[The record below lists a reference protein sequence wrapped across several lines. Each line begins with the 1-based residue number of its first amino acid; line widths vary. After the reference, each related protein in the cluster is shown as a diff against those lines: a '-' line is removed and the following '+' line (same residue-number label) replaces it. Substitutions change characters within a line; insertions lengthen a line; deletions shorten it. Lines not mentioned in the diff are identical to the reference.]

1 MNVVRPSSDFF
12 TAPTT
17 VDFIVPD
24 SVAFREYI
32 KDKPYIIPTVTLVGG
47 YILFYT
53 DEQNIAEGVQ
63 NFGSYVDYS
72 YSTVLGLLGERAL
85 KAAGILRVQEQP
97 FLNLRGS
104 GVLVGIVDTGIDYT
118 NSVFRYEDGTSKI
131 AGIYD
136 QTAMGTPPFDF
147 VIGQEYTQEQIN
159 AALLSEDPLS
169 IVPVD
174 DPSGH
179 GTFLASVAAG
189 REEGDFL
196 GAAPDAELLIVKL
209 RKARPYYL
217 KKYLIP
223 SDQEYAFESSSVM
236 LGIEYIVRKAQE
248 LGRPAAICI
257 GLGTNLGGHDGFSLF
272 EQYLDRVSILPG
284 IALSVAGGNEVEA
297 RHHYSGTIEGT
308 ERPRTVE
315 IRVGEDAG
323 DIYLGIWNTAADR
336 VSVSV
341 TSPTG
346 EVVERFPAVDL
357 GRLETKL
364 ILEQATVIIEYYFPT
379 RRLGSQNTVIK
390 ILDATPGI
398 WTITLYGEIILEGQ
412 FHIWLPI
419 TGFVS
424 PTVEFLVPDPYYTIV
439 VPATALQPIDCGG
452 YDDLTNSLYENSSW
466 GPTRLNVLSPDL
478 VAPAVNVVGV
488 FPKTG
493 FGVMTGT
500 SVAAAITT
508 GACALML
515 EWGIVEGR
523 NLSMST
529 SQIRAYLIR
538 GAVRFPDVVYPNN
551 QWGYGILNLY
561 DSFAALR

>member
-1 MNVVRPSSDFF
+1 MEGG
-12 TAPTT
+12 
-17 VDFIVPD
+17 FIIV
-24 SVAFREYI
+24 
-32 KDKPYIIPTVTLVGG
+32 
-47 YILFYT
+47 YT
-53 DEQNIAEGVQ
+53 DNQYFDRLLAELGSFF
-63 NFGSYVDYS
+63 NFAQ
-72 YSTVLGLLGERAL
+72 STVLGLMGERAL
-85 KAAGILRVQEQP
+85 EAAGILRVQEQP

-118 NSVFRYEDGTSKI
+118 NSVFRYEDGSSKI
-131 AGIYD
+131 VSIFD
-136 QTAMGTPPFDF
+136 QTDFEGTPPYDF
-147 VIGQEYTQEQIN
+147 LIGQEYTQEQIN
-159 AALLSEDPLS
+159 EALMSEDPLS

-189 REEGDFL
+189 REEGNFL
-196 GAAPDAELLIVKL
+196 GAAPDAELIVVKL
-209 RKARPYYL
+209 KKARPYYL

-223 SDQEYAFESSSVM
+223 SDQEYVYESSAIMV
-236 LGIEYIVRKAQE
+236 GIEYIIRKARD
-248 LGRPAAICI
+248 LGRPAAICL
-257 GLGTNLGGHDGFSLF
+257 GLGTNFGGHDGFSVF
-272 EQYLDRVSILPG
+272 GRYLNRVSILPG
-284 IALSVAGGNEVEA
+284 IALSVAGGNEVNA
-297 RHHYSGTIEGT
+297 KHHYSGTIEGT
-308 ERPRTVE
+308 ERPHTVGL
-315 IRVGEDAG
+315 RVGENAG
-323 DIYLGIWNTAADR
+323 DIYLSIWNTAADR

-357 GRLETKL
+357 GRLETRL
-364 ILEQATVIIEYYFPT
+364 VLEQATVVIEYYFPT
-379 RRLGSQNTVIK
+379 RGLGSQNTVIK

-419 TGFVS
+419 RGFVS
-424 PTVEFLVPDPYYTIV
+424 PAVEFLVPDPFYTITS
-439 VPATALQPIDCGG
+439 PGTSLQAISCGG
-452 YDDLTNSLYENSSW
+452 YNDLANSLYENSSW
-466 GPTRLNVLSPDL
+466 GPSRIEALLPDL

-500 SVAAAITT
+500 SVGAAITT

-515 EWGIVEGR
+515 EWGIVKGR

-538 GAVRFPDVVYPNN
+538 GAVRFPEVEYPNY

-561 DSFAALR
+561 DSFEALR

>member
-1 MNVVRPSSDFF
+1 MNVKIPSSEFF
-12 TAPTT
+12 TAPGT
-17 VDFIVPD
+17 VDLVTPD

-72 YSTVLGLLGERAL
+72 QSTVLGLLGERAL
-85 KAAGILRVQEQP
+85 KAAGILRVQKQP
-97 FLNLRGS
+97 FLDLRGS

-118 NSVFRYEDGTSKI
+118 NSVFRYEDGGSKI
-131 AGIYD
+131 ASIYD

-209 RKARPYYL
+209 RKAREYYL
-217 KKYLIP
+217 REYLIP
-223 SDQEYAFESSSVM
+223 PDQEYAFESSSVM
-236 LGIEYIVRKAQE
+236 LGIEYILRKAE
-248 LGRPAAICI
+248 KLGRPAAICL
-257 GLGTNLGGHDGFSLF
+257 GLGTNFGGHDGLSIF

-284 IALSVAGGNEVEA
+284 IALSVAGGNEVNA
-297 RHHYSGTIEGT
+297 KHHYSGTIEGT
-308 ERPRTVE
+308 ERPHTVE
-315 IRVGEDAG
+315 LRVGEDAG
-323 DIYLGIWNTAADR
+323 DIYLNIWNTAADR

-357 GRLETKL
+357 GRLETRL
-364 ILEQATVIIEYYFPT
+364 VLEQATVVIEYYFPT
-379 RRLGSQNTVIK
+379 RGLGSQNTVIK

-419 TGFVS
+419 RGFVS
-424 PTVEFLVPDPYYTIV
+424 PTVEFLVPDPFYTITS
-439 VPATALQPIDCGG
+439 PGTSLQLISCGG
-452 YDDLTNSLYENSSW
+452 YNDLANSLYENSSW
-466 GPTRLNVLSPDL
+466 GPSRIEALLPDL

-500 SVAAAITT
+500 SVGAAITT

-515 EWGIVEGR
+515 EWGIVKGR
-523 NLSMST
+523 NLTMST

-538 GAVRFPDVVYPNN
+538 GAVRFPEVEYPNY

-561 DSFAALR
+561 DSFEALR